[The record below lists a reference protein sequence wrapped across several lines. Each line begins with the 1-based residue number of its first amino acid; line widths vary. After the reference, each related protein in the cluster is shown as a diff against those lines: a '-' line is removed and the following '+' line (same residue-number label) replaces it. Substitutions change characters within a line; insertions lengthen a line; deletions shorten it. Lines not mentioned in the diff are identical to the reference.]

1 MKLDCEN
8 NYCETQA
15 AKGKCNKGWMKLR
28 CKKACGLCKYN
39 ITLKP
44 IFHDLGTYSP
54 LSVIAYCMLFYFR
67 LMDKHLDL
75 RNNQM

>member
-15 AKGKCNKGWMKLR
+15 AKGRCNKGWMKLR

-44 IFHDLGTYSP
+44 IFHDLGTY
-54 LSVIAYCMLFYFR
+54 LFALFR
-67 LMDKHLDL
+67 ELYIVCHSISG
-75 RNNQM
+75 